1 MKMCSFSKKFPLQMT
16 RLTVRRAGGAA
27 GNKRAKAS
35 KKKPRNGLSECAEE
49 FRKELNISKEEYQRR
64 VCERLCL
71 KCGRK
76 GHYVGDCKGNSSSAS
91 GKGRQD

>member
-1 MKMCSFSKKFPLQMT
+1 MMKKLGGAPQNGKRMT
-16 RLTVRRAGGAA
+16 RTRNVRPQVTRGQ
-27 GNKRAKAS
+27 
-35 KKKPRNGLSECAEE
+35 KPARRKLEMVPERAEE

-76 GHYVGDCKGNSSSAS
+76 GHYVGDCKGNSSSA
-91 GKGRQD
+91 